1 MINKPLLPPRGGY
14 VEVVDEHGN
23 HIYKPTQET
32 QEKLNQV
39 KQLASLNTQTTDL
52 QMALCEQYENS
63 DKQLTDLQMAL
74 CEVYELIQ
82 GGTT

>member
-14 VEVVDEHGN
+14 VEVVDEYGN
-23 HIYKPTQET
+23 HVYKPTQET
-32 QEKLNQV
+32 QEKLDRI
-39 KQLASLNTQTTDL
+39 KQLASLDTQTTDL

-63 DKQLTDLQMAL
+63 DKQLTDLQLAL

-82 GGTT
+82 GGAT